1 MPAFKDKLIQLSF
14 EKTATHVVTFDPAVE
29 MQTLQG
35 RNGPYDA
42 IPVDVDGKAFL
53 LALGSSRLARQL
65 KALGDGRKK
74 ISITRKGTG
83 FETDYEVK
91 VISK

>member
-1 MPAFKDKLIQLSF
+1 MGAFKDKLVALSF
-14 EKTATHVVTFDPAVE
+14 EQQKTHIVIFDNGVE

-42 IPVDVDGKAFL
+42 IPVEEDGKIFL
-53 LALGSSRLARQL
+53 LALGSARLTRKL

-74 ISITRKGTG
+74 IQITRSGES
-83 FETDYEVK
+83 FATDYEVK
-91 VISK
+91 IVK